1 MNRFDISKLILSKF
15 KNITFEYLKNQ
26 YAESGPINHIVID
39 ELLPREIALKL
50 NDLFPNESELNH
62 IKGVQ
67 ENKFVGVNFSKSQNL
82 IEECI
87 YSFQEPLVIDAISK
101 ITRIKEL
108 IGDPE
113 LYAGGISSMSEGCFL
128 NPHIDNSH
136 DRNLENFRRLNL
148 LYYVNKDWI
157 SSDSGGEL
165 ILYPN
170 GIRKGEIQIPCKF
183 NRLVIMKTDNRS
195 LHGVRKVITKNNR
208 RKCVS
213 NYYFSKKSPLDK
225 EYYHSTSF
233 RGFEKE
239 YIKGMILEL
248 NALSRTLAKNIFYK
262 LSGKSIYTNLHK
274 RIDKNRK

>member
-157 SSDSGGEL
+157 SSDSGGDL
-165 ILYPN
+165 ILYPK

-195 LHGVRKVITKNNR
+195 LHGVRKVTTKNNR
-208 RKCVS
+208 RKCLS

-233 RGFEKE
+233 RGFKKE
-239 YIKGMILEL
+239 YIKGTILEL

-262 LSGKSIYTNLHK
+262 LSGKSISTNLHK
-274 RIDKNRK
+274 RIDKK

>member
-136 DRNLENFRRLNL
+136 DRNLKNFRRLNL

-157 SSDSGGEL
+157 SDDWGGDL
-165 ILYPN
+165 MLYPK
-170 GIRKGEIQIPCKF
+170 GIRKEEIQITCKF
-183 NRLVIMKTDNRS
+183 NRLVIMRTDNKS
-195 LHGVRKVITKNNR
+195 LHGVKKVITKNNR
-208 RKCVS
+208 RKCIS
-213 NYYFSKKSPLDK
+213 NYYFSNQSPLDK
-225 EYYHSTSF
+225 KYYHSTSF
-233 RGFEKE
+233 RGFKKE
-239 YIKGMILEL
+239 YIKGTFLRI
-248 NALSRTLAKNIFYK
+248 NALSRTFAKNIFYR
-262 LSGKSIYTNLHK
+262 LSGKSISTGYHK
-274 RIDKNRK
+274 KFIKNSK